1 MPKVEADTFL
11 DLVERSGLA
20 EKSQLAEFRTALEA
34 SSGDETPLDCRS
46 LAIKLVAAGIITR
59 WQAEKLCEGRHK
71 GFFLAKYKLL
81 DHLGTGGMSSVYL
94 AQHVLMGH
102 RVAIKVLPTHR
113 LEDSSYLARFHREA
127 RAVVSLDHPNIVRAS
142 DADSEGKVHYLVMEY
157 VPGRNL
163 MDLVKDEGP
172 LKYEVAA
179 DFIAQAAEGLQHAHE
194 TGLVHRDIKPA
205 NLLVNPKGVVKILD
219 FGLAYFAEDSQ
230 TSLTIAYD
238 ENVLGTADFLAP
250 EQAIQSHG
258 VDGRADIY
266 SLGCTLYF
274 LLTGHPPFP
283 DGTLAQRLMM
293 HQMQEP
299 ASILVDRPKTPPELL
314 AICQKM
320 MAKKKENRYQSAA
333 DVAQALR
340 EWLARAAPGALP
352 EDVRASSSSIV
363 RKRPAGAQ
371 PGSGVPA
378 GQVPTGQTGDTV
390 RNLDRPTLK
399 SSPSTPGTPAASQ
412 SGKGSGVSRTSG
424 ASEQPREGSSVFSKP
439 SLRPAGEKGNANPT
453 TSGSTAKGGAAGG
466 STAGGSK
473 PKITPA
479 AGQSGIRPQS
489 TGAPSHAGK
498 TSGSGT
504 RLPSQRPDNEEYG
517 LLELGDAAAQ
527 QKKTPGEVK
536 AAPEKK
542 GPAPQV
548 SLTTS
553 GPSPYDQIT
562 RAAEIDIK
570 APGPTLLPIEEKEK
584 PANLL
589 PLYLTL
595 GAVGVVIVVIAAL
608 VMLS

>member
-219 FGLAYFAEDSQ
+219 FGLAYFAADSQ

-283 DGTLAQRLMM
+283 DGTLAKRLMM

-299 ASILVDRPKTPPELL
+299 ASILVDRHKTPPELL

-363 RKRPAGAQ
+363 RKRPAVTQ

-378 GQVPTGQTGDTV
+378 ENAPSGQTGDTV

-399 SSPSTPGTPAASQ
+399 SSPSTPGTAASQ
-412 SGKGSGVSRTSG
+412 SGKGSGVSRGAG

-439 SLRPAGEKGNANPT
+439 SLRPAGEKGNANPA
-453 TSGSTAKGGAAGG
+453 TSGGAAKGSAASGSAAGG
-466 STAGGSK
+466 SKA
-473 PKITPA
+473 KIAPA
-479 AGQSGIRPQS
+479 AGHSGIRPQS
-489 TGAPSHAGK
+489 TGAPSNAGTK
-498 TSGSGT
+498 SGSGT
-504 RLPSQRPDNEEYG
+504 KLPPQRPDDEEYG
-517 LLELGDAAAQ
+517 LLELGDAVAQ
-527 QKKTPGEVK
+527 QKKSPSEVK

-595 GAVGVVIVVIAAL
+595 GAVGVVIVVIAVL